1 MAVHWTIVDE
11 IRLLRWASEFK
22 PAGIHK
28 HFHMFCIVERM
39 NSPDK
44 YPVTLLQK
52 ETMKLG
58 KVFTATD
65 IWEKLSQ
72 SYNLKDIDKRETTY
86 PVADTTDST
95 MNDNDYDDNDGN
107 IHEETL
113 LELNNRIRTRKQ
125 DFTLPWD
132 EYGELI
138 LENAKKSP
146 TPNEEETQIEPLNDK
161 NDQIPKEI
169 AENHL
174 KNVKEEENKDV
185 EDRKV
190 DEVKEPQPHTNENN
204 NPTLDSK
211 SESMQGPPDDGEDK
225 KTEHSS
231 DEEQKMKNESKT
243 AAPIRKSQ
251 RLKKN
256 KEVKFED
263 EGEEEEEGVEK
274 EQEEDEGLMQEDS
287 DKVNE
292 EGEESN
298 ENEEENDEREKSS
311 SSEITNG
318 SESEEV
324 EETLEFESDR
334 EREGTE
340 KDLSAKPDSER
351 DSSKRKTENKNEDST
366 QDGAKKN
373 YKAQDEPLAKRTR
386 HSSSAGNTSN
396 ETSPKRQRRKAG
408 SRKNRTP
415 ATRVSSRL
423 RNKK

>member
-72 SYNLKDIDKRETTY
+72 SYNLKDIDKRETTF
-86 PVADTTDST
+86 PIATTTDSAT
-95 MNDNDYDDNDGN
+95 NDNDYDDNDKS

-146 TPNEEETQIEPLNDK
+146 TPNEEETQIEPSNDT
-161 NDQIPKEI
+161 NGQTPKKT
-169 AENHL
+169 AESP
-174 KNVKEEENKDV
+174 KKTVKKEENKDV
-185 EDRKV
+185 EGGKV
-190 DEVKEPQPHTNENN
+190 GDLKESNTNENN
-204 NPTLDSK
+204 SPTPDSK
-211 SESMQGPPDDGEDK
+211 NESMQGLPDDGKDK

-231 DEEQKMKNESKT
+231 DEEQKMKNESKA

-251 RLKKN
+251 RLKRN

-263 EGEEEEEGVEK
+263 EGREEAGEEK
-274 EQEEDEGLMQEDS
+274 EQEEDEGLVKEDY
-287 DKVNE
+287 DKAIEE
-292 EGEESN
+292 EGEECN
-298 ENEEENDEREKSS
+298 GNEEENDEREKSS
-311 SSEITNG
+311 SSETTNG
-318 SESEEV
+318 SESEEAD
-324 EETLEFESDR
+324 ETLESDSDH
-334 EREGTE
+334 EREDTE
-340 KDLSAKPDSER
+340 KDLGAKPDSER
-351 DSSKRKTENKNEDST
+351 DTLKRKIENKNEEST
-366 QDGAKKN
+366 QDGEKKN
-373 YKAQDEPLAKRTR
+373 SKAQDEPLARRTR

>member
-72 SYNLKDIDKRETTY
+72 SYNLKDIDRRETTY
-86 PVADTTDST
+86 PVADTTDDT
-95 MNDNDYDDNDGN
+95 MNDNDHDDNNRN

-146 TPNEEETQIEPLNDK
+146 TPNEEEKQIEPLNDK
-161 NDQIPKEI
+161 NGQIPKEI
-169 AENHL
+169 AEIHP
-174 KNVKEEENKDV
+174 KNVKEEENKDA

-190 DEVKEPQPHTNENN
+190 DELKEPHAHENN
-204 NPTLDSK
+204 NSTVNSK
-211 SESMQGPPDDGEDK
+211 SDSIQGTSDDGKDK
-225 KTEHSS
+225 KTEHLG

-251 RLKKN
+251 RLKRN

-263 EGEEEEEGVEK
+263 EGEEEEGVEN
-274 EQEEDEGLMQEDS
+274 EQEEGGGLMQEDY

-292 EGEESN
+292 DEGEESN

-324 EETLEFESDR
+324 EETLESESDH
-334 EREGTE
+334 EREDTE
-340 KDLSAKPDSER
+340 KGMSGKPDSER
-351 DSSKRKTENKNEDST
+351 DSLKRKIENKNEEST
-366 QDGAKKN
+366 QDGAKKDS
-373 YKAQDEPLAKRTR
+373 KAQDEPLAKRTR